1 MRGWSCPCALWCFRL
16 PICPAY
22 AGVILL
28 IRFMYSDCFDLSRVC
43 GGDPFPAPS
52 DLSNPQFVPRMR
64 GWSRQRK
71 EKWKNERICPAY
83 AGVILRW
90 AQQGLSMMHLSRV
103 CGGDPAIVF
112 MTKDFLKFVPR
123 MRGWFFTRRP
133 CAGLFYICPAYAG
146 VIPLLEKTP
155 NEEFHLSR
163 VCGGDPSLISHEEFI
178 DAFVPPMRGWSHR
191 GFFHLQVLLIC
202 PAYAGMIPLV
212 LVQFAISFYLSR
224 VCGDDPI
231 IRGRGILHF

>member
-1 MRGWSCPCALWCFRL
+1 MLDWLMNWQQKWMDFVNICCKALYFRGSLS
-16 PICPAY
+16 ICPAY
-22 AGVILL
+22 AGVILND
-28 IRFMYSDCFDLSRVC
+28 MMDKAKPKNLSRVC

-163 VCGGDPSLISHEEFI
+163 VCGDDPIEDSSIYRYSW
-178 DAFVPPMRGWSHR
+178 FVPRMRGWSR
-191 GFFHLQVLLIC
+191 LC
-202 PAYAGMIPLV
+202 
-212 LVQFAISFYLSR
+212 
-224 VCGDDPI
+224 
-231 IRGRGILHF
+231 